1 MREHISLWWPGKT
14 LPAWLCSPDSSIV
27 LRDCALSHGH
37 LVRVSEFFFMERN
50 FHSLEDCIR
59 QLEEFSAPKENHVV
73 GRRNGEITRMRQGS
87 EKNRWR
93 HCAVML
99 WGDNEKRARH
109 CISGQKAKDPFCQAI
124 SRLCVPSLGIC
135 CPLVVIFRNDILV
148 QGCRKSGQTQ
158 WRISDFSWQWY
169 LHVHLKTSQCQL
181 CPITL
186 WPVSRFPSRDQ

>member
-1 MREHISLWWPGKT
+1 MLPSWLW
-14 LPAWLCSPDSSIV
+14 SPDSSIV
-27 LRDCALSHGH
+27 LRDPAPSHGH
-37 LVRVSEFFFMERN
+37 LVCVSEFFFMERN

-59 QLEEFSAPKENHVV
+59 HLEEFSAPKENNVV
-73 GRRNGEITRMRQGS
+73 GRRNGEITRMCQRLV
-87 EKNRWR
+87 EWKRWR

-99 WGDNEKRARH
+99 WGDNEKHARH
-109 CISGQKAKDPFCQAI
+109 CISGQKGKDPFSQVI
-124 SRLCVPSLGIC
+124 SKLCVPSLGIC
-135 CPLVVIFRNDILV
+135 CPLVVIFGNDTLV

-169 LHVHLKTSQCQL
+169 LHVHLKMSRCQL